1 MNEERADEGLEH
13 LQTAAEELIAAARA
27 FLDVAEEVVTD
38 PKTAESLVGFLDSV
52 AGLARRGRPG
62 WAGGSAG
69 KGDDD
74 DPVEHIPV
82 S

>member
-13 LQTAAEELIAAARA
+13 LQTAAGELIKAARA
-27 FLDVAEEVVTD
+27 FLDVAEEVVND
-38 PKTAESLVGFLDSV
+38 PTTAETLLGFFDSV
-52 AGLARRGRPG
+52 AGAARRARP
-62 WAGGSAG
+62 ARSGGS
-69 KGDDD
+69 DD

>member
-1 MNEERADEGLEH
+1 MNEERADDGLEH

-38 PKTAESLVGFLDSV
+38 PKTADSLLGLLDSV
-52 AGLARRGRPG
+52 AALANRRRPG
-62 WAGGSAG
+62 GGGRSG
-69 KGDDD
+69 TGDGD

>member
-38 PKTAESLVGFLDSV
+38 PKTADSLLGLLDSV
-52 AGLARRGRPG
+52 TALANRRRPG
-62 WAGGSAG
+62 GGGRSG
-69 KGDDD
+69 TGDDDD

>member
-27 FLDVAEEVVTD
+27 FLDVAEDVVRD
-38 PKTAESLVGFLDSV
+38 PGTAKAVMGLFDSF
-52 AGLARRGRPG
+52 ANAAKRARPG
-62 WAGGSAG
+62 ATGPDG
-69 KGDDD
+69 D

>member
-38 PKTAESLVGFLDSV
+38 PKTADSLLGLLDSV
-52 AGLARRGRPG
+52 AGLAKRSRPGRASGSGRPEDG
-62 WAGGSAG
+62 
-69 KGDDD
+69 D

>member
-1 MNEERADEGLEH
+1 MNEERADEGVEH

-38 PKTAESLVGFLDSV
+38 PQTARSLLGLLESV
-52 AGLARRGRPG
+52 AGMATRGRPG
-62 WAGGSAG
+62 GSGAADG
-69 KGDDD
+69 D

>member
-1 MNEERADEGLEH
+1 MNDERADEGLEH

-38 PKTAESLVGFLDSV
+38 PKTAESLAGLLDSV

-62 WAGGSAG
+62 WAGGSA
-69 KGDDD
+69 KTDDGD

>member
-38 PKTAESLVGFLDSV
+38 PKTADSLLGLLDSV
-52 AGLARRGRPG
+52 TTMATRGRSGRAPG
-62 WAGGSAG
+62 AGRRDEG
-69 KGDDD
+69 D

>member
-1 MNEERADEGLEH
+1 MNDERADEGLEH

-38 PKTAESLVGFLDSV
+38 PKTADSLLGLLDSV
-52 AGLARRGRPG
+52 TTLATRGRSG
-62 WAGGSAG
+62 RASGAGRSDEG
-69 KGDDD
+69 D

>member
-38 PKTAESLVGFLDSV
+38 PQTARSLLGLLESV
-52 AGLARRGRPG
+52 AGMATRGRPG
-62 WAGGSAG
+62 GSGGAGDG
-69 KGDDD
+69 D

>member
-13 LQTAAEELIAAARA
+13 LQTAAEELIQAARA

-38 PKTAESLVGFLDSV
+38 PKTADSLLGFLDDV
-52 AGLARRGRPG
+52 AGLARRGRRGAAP
-62 WAGGSAG
+62 ADD
-69 KGDDD
+69 GDGD

-82 S
+82 T

>member
-27 FLDVAEEVVTD
+27 FLDVADDIVRD
-38 PKTAESLVGFLDSV
+38 PGTAKAVLGLFETV
-52 AGLARRGRPG
+52 ADAAKRTRPG
-62 WAGGSAG
+62 GGAHDG
-69 KGDDD
+69 D

>member
-38 PKTAESLVGFLDSV
+38 PKTADSLLGLFDSV
-52 AGLARRGRPG
+52 AVMAKRGRPG
-62 WAGGSAG
+62 RASGPGGAAEG
-69 KGDDD
+69 D